1 MKQYILTIDQGTT
14 STRAILFDEK
24 VNIIAMNQIEFRPI
38 CPQNGW
44 VEQNPEEIWELVYQT
59 IQNVIRQSHIDV
71 SLIKAIGITNQRETT
86 VIWDRFT
93 GKPVYNAIVWQSRQS
108 QSICENLIQ
117 QHKENEFLE
126 KTGLIINPYFSASKI
141 KWIFDHVEGVKERA
155 NQGKLQFGTID
166 TYLLWKLTKGS
177 VHATDYSNA
186 SRTLLYNINT
196 LEWDEALMQYFD
208 VPMSMLPEVKP
219 SSHIFGYATALSSI
233 DPSFEKIP
241 IASMIGDQQAALFGQ
256 CCFEAGSI
264 KSTYG
269 TGCFILMNTGTQ
281 RITSQKGLLTTIA
294 WGLNGKIEYALE
306 GSVFVAGSAIQWLR
320 DGLEFFKTS
329 SECEASTK
337 DKQPSQGVYM
347 VPAFV
352 GLGTPYWDNDARGAI
367 FGITRSTTKNHIT
380 AATIESIAYQAKDV
394 MDVMQEESNYDIQYL
409 GVDGGASVNNYMM
422 QFQADLLNCKLVR
435 PLCKETTALGATYLA
450 GLSTG
455 VFHSKEE
462 IQHLHQVE
470 QVFISRM
477 DDSER
482 KNRMKGWKTAI
493 QATLQYKINNK

>member
-14 STRAILFDEK
+14 STRAILFNQK
-24 VNIIAMNQIEFRPI
+24 ANIIAMNQIEFSPI
-38 CPQNGW
+38 CPKSGW

-59 IQNVIRQSHIDV
+59 IQNVIRQSNIDV
-71 SLIKAIGITNQRETT
+71 SFIKGIGITNQRETT

-108 QSICENLIQ
+108 QSICETLIQ
-117 QHKENEFLE
+117 DNKESEFLE
-126 KTGLIINPYFSASKI
+126 KTGLILNPYFSASKI
-141 KWIFDHVEGVKERA
+141 KWIFDHIEGVKKRA
-155 NQGKLQFGTID
+155 DQGELLFGTID

-196 LEWDEALMQYFD
+196 LKWDESLMQYFD
-208 VPMSMLPEVKP
+208 VPRSMLPEVMP
-219 SSHIFGYATALSSI
+219 SSHIFGYATALSNI
-233 DPSFEKIP
+233 DKFFENIP

-329 SECEASTK
+329 SECEKSTR
-337 DKQPSQGVYM
+337 DNNPSQGVYM

-409 GVDGGASVNNYMM
+409 GVDGGASVNDYMM
-422 QFQADLLNCKLVR
+422 QFQADLLNCKLIR

-470 QVFISRM
+470 QVFVSRM
-477 DDSER
+477 SDNER
-482 KNRMKGWKTAI
+482 KNRMMGWKTAI
-493 QATLQYKINNK
+493 HATLQYKMDK

>member
-14 STRAILFDEK
+14 STRAILFDQK
-24 VNIIAMNQIEFRPI
+24 VNIIAMNQIEFSPI
-38 CPQNGW
+38 CPKSGW

-59 IQNVIRQSHIDV
+59 IQNVIRQSNIDV
-71 SLIKAIGITNQRETT
+71 SFIKGIGITNQRETT

-108 QSICENLIQ
+108 QSICETLIQ
-117 QHKENEFLE
+117 DNKESEFLE
-126 KTGLIINPYFSASKI
+126 KTGLILNPYFSASKI
-141 KWIFDHVEGVKERA
+141 KWIFDHIEGVKKRA
-155 NQGKLQFGTID
+155 DQGELLFGTID

-196 LEWDEALMQYFD
+196 LKWDESLMQYFD
-208 VPMSMLPEVKP
+208 VPRSMLPEVMP
-219 SSHIFGYATALSSI
+219 SSHIFGYATALSNI
-233 DPSFEKIP
+233 DKCFENIP

-329 SECEASTK
+329 SECEKSTR
-337 DKQPSQGVYM
+337 DNNPSQGVYM

-409 GVDGGASVNNYMM
+409 GVDGGASVNDYMM
-422 QFQADLLNCKLVR
+422 QFQADLLNRKLIR

-470 QVFISRM
+470 QVFVSRM
-477 DDSER
+477 SDNER
-482 KNRMKGWKTAI
+482 KNRMMGWKTAI
-493 QATLQYKINNK
+493 HATLQYKMDK

>member
-24 VNIIAMNQIEFRPI
+24 VNIIAMNQIEFNPI
-38 CPQNGW
+38 CPNSGW
-44 VEQNPEEIWELVYQT
+44 VEQNPEEIWELVYQV
-59 IQNVIRQSHIDV
+59 IQNVIRQSNIDV
-71 SLIKAIGITNQRETT
+71 TLIKGIGITNQRETT
-86 VIWDRFT
+86 VIWDRST

-108 QSICENLIQ
+108 QSICESLIQ
-117 QHKENEFLE
+117 NNKESEFLA
-126 KTGLIINPYFSASKI
+126 KTGLVLNPYFSASKI
-141 KWIFDHVEGVKERA
+141 KWIFDHVEGVKKRA
-155 NQGKLQFGTID
+155 DQGELLFGTID

-196 LEWDEALMQYFD
+196 LKWDESLMKYFD

-233 DPSFEKIP
+233 DQSFEKVP

-281 RITSQKGLLTTIA
+281 RISSQKGLLTTIA
-294 WGLNGKIEYALE
+294 WGLDGKIEYALE

-320 DGLEFFKTS
+320 DGLEFFKMS
-329 SECEASTK
+329 SECEKSTR
-337 DKQPSQGVYM
+337 DNNPSQGVYM

-352 GLGTPYWDNDARGAI
+352 GLGTPYWDNDVRGAI
-367 FGITRSTTKNHIT
+367 FGLTRSTTKNHII

-409 GVDGGASVNNYMM
+409 GVDGGASVNDYMM
-422 QFQADLLNCKLVR
+422 QFQADLLNCKLIR

-455 VFHSKEE
+455 VFHSREE

-470 QVFISRM
+470 QVFVSRM
-477 DDSER
+477 DNNER

-493 QATLQYKINNK
+493 QSTLQYKINQ

>member
-14 STRAILFDEK
+14 STRAILFDQK
-24 VNIIAMNQIEFRPI
+24 VNIIAMNQIEFSPI
-38 CPQNGW
+38 CPKSGW

-59 IQNVIRQSHIDV
+59 IQNVIRQSNIDV
-71 SLIKAIGITNQRETT
+71 SFIKGIGITNQRETT

-108 QSICENLIQ
+108 QSICETLIQ
-117 QHKENEFLE
+117 DNKESEFLE
-126 KTGLIINPYFSASKI
+126 KTGLILNPYFSASKI
-141 KWIFDHVEGVKERA
+141 KWIFDHIEGVKKRA
-155 NQGKLQFGTID
+155 DQGELLFGTID

-196 LEWDEALMQYFD
+196 LKWDESLMQYFD
-208 VPMSMLPEVKP
+208 VPRSMLPEVMP
-219 SSHIFGYATALSSI
+219 SSHIFGYATALSNI
-233 DPSFEKIP
+233 DKSFENIP

-329 SECEASTK
+329 SECEKSTR
-337 DKQPSQGVYM
+337 DNNPSQGVYM

-409 GVDGGASVNNYMM
+409 GVDGGASVNDYMM
-422 QFQADLLNCKLVR
+422 QFQADLLNCKLIR

-470 QVFISRM
+470 QVFVSRM
-477 DDSER
+477 SDNER
-482 KNRMKGWKTAI
+482 KNRMMGWKTAI
-493 QATLQYKINNK
+493 HATLQYKMDK

>member
-14 STRAILFDEK
+14 STRAILFDQK
-24 VNIIAMNQIEFRPI
+24 VNIIAMNQIEFSPI
-38 CPQNGW
+38 CPKSGW

-59 IQNVIRQSHIDV
+59 IQNVIRQSNIDV
-71 SLIKAIGITNQRETT
+71 SFIKGIGITNQRETT

-108 QSICENLIQ
+108 QSICETLIQ
-117 QHKENEFLE
+117 DNKESEFLE
-126 KTGLIINPYFSASKI
+126 KTGLILNPYFSASKI
-141 KWIFDHVEGVKERA
+141 KWIFDHIEGVKKRA
-155 NQGKLQFGTID
+155 DQGELLFGTID

-196 LEWDEALMQYFD
+196 LKWDESLMQYFD
-208 VPMSMLPEVKP
+208 VPRSMLPEVMP
-219 SSHIFGYATALSSI
+219 SSHIFGYATALSNI
-233 DPSFEKIP
+233 DKCFENIP

-329 SECEASTK
+329 SECEKSTR
-337 DKQPSQGVYM
+337 DNNPSQGVYM

-409 GVDGGASVNNYMM
+409 GVDGGASVNDYMM
-422 QFQADLLNCKLVR
+422 QFQADLLNCKLIR

-470 QVFISRM
+470 QVFVSRM
-477 DDSER
+477 SDNER
-482 KNRMKGWKTAI
+482 KNRMMGWKTAI
-493 QATLQYKINNK
+493 HATLQYKMDK